1 MRTLL
6 YDNFDVLIEGS
17 GDTFRAMVV
26 NSPDGET
33 RTVPFVAGVAG
44 AAELLVLKMRTA
56 PGMRAMQTD
65 AAPDTRQLG
74 ATLFDALF
82 HDDVLDRCGAV

>member
-33 RTVPFVAGVAG
+33 RTVPFVPPVSPKRLEHLPLLGCAGYLRV
-44 AAELLVLKMRTA
+44 VHC
-56 PGMRAMQTD
+56 D
-65 AAPDTRQLG
+65 AADKRKSQL
-74 ATLFDALF
+74 LRSR
-82 HDDVLDRCGAV
+82 VPC